1 MSNDEIE
8 IISDIEDDDS
18 FGSENISLAETDQ
31 VDDFDIE
38 LVGRPS
44 KLTDDTVRK
53 LSSALKMG
61 LSQKKASDFAGIGET
76 TFYRWQREFKRIDLA
91 CKGNP
96 DRIKNAD
103 DLNLWEFWQSLKKA
117 KIEGELSHI
126 AVITEAANNGVWQ
139 ASAWFLERSNPQDWG
154 RDRRE
159 LAEESEGKVIEFN
172 IKYSS

>member
-1 MSNDEIE
+1 MSDEIE
-8 IISDIEDDDS
+8 IIDSVDEIDRSGNTDI
-18 FGSENISLAETDQ
+18 AVADQ
-31 VDDFDIE
+31 EDFDIE
-38 LVGRPS
+38 IVGRPS

-53 LSSALKMG
+53 LSSGLKMG
-61 LSQKKASDFAGIGET
+61 LSQKKAADFAGISET
-76 TFYRWQREFKRIDLA
+76 TFYRWQREFQKIDKA
-91 CKGNP
+91 CLGNP
-96 DRIKNAD
+96 DRINNAD

-154 RDRRE
+154 KDKRE
-159 LAEESEGKVIEFN
+159 LEAHSEGKTIEFN